1 MSDKPAVG
9 WIGLGKMGI
18 PMAQNLIKSG
28 QPLVVY
34 NRTSDKA
41 KPLADQGAK
50 VASSMRNLAGQCP
63 IIISMI
69 SDDAALEQVVT
80 GPDGILNDAKSGSI
94 FVDMSTV
101 SPAAS
106 ARVAAALSSKG
117 IAYLRAP
124 VSGSTVVAAAAG
136 LTIFASGPKDAYD
149 KCLDLFKAMGK
160 ACFHV
165 GTGEEAR
172 YIKLSLNMMVG
183 ISAAMTAEAL
193 TLSKGGGMDWE
204 QTIDIVANSVVASP
218 LIGYKTQLLKNRNF
232 APAFTASQMAKDF
245 DLMLEAGRALNV
257 PLPITS
263 LVRQFLGAMKATG
276 KGEQD
281 FFGYVTMLEE
291 LAGFANAAAKK

>member
-1 MSDKPAVG
+1 MSDKPTVG

-18 PMAQNLIKSG
+18 PMAQNLVKSG
-28 QPLVVY
+28 QPLVVF

-50 VASSMRNLAGQCP
+50 VASSMRNLAGQSA

-69 SDDAALEQVVT
+69 SDDAALESVAT
-80 GPDGILNDAKSGSI
+80 GPDGILHDAKRGSI

-106 ARVAAALSSKG
+106 ARVAAACAAKG
-117 IAYLRAP
+117 VAYLRAP

-149 KCLDLFKAMGK
+149 TCLDLFKAMGK

-183 ISAAMTAEAL
+183 ISAAMAGEAL
-193 TLSKGGGMDWE
+193 ALSEGGGMDWE
-204 QTIDIVANSVVASP
+204 QTLDIISNSVVASP
-218 LIGYKTQLLKNRNF
+218 LIGYKVAMLKSRNF

-245 DLMLEAGRALNV
+245 DLMLDAGRALNV

-276 KGEQD
+276 KGDKD
-281 FFGYVTMLEE
+281 FFAYVTLLEE
-291 LAGFANAAAKK
+291 LAGFAKAPAK